1 MPLKIGI
8 TGGIGTGKSTI
19 SHVFEV
25 LGVPVYYA
33 DDAGKQLMNNNIELK
48 QAVKA
53 KFGEDVYNP
62 EGQLDRKKLAAIV
75 FNNPSL
81 LQELNAI
88 VHPATIAAADEW
100 MQHQTAPYVLKEAA
114 LLFESD
120 AHLHVD
126 KVIGVQ
132 ASLSTRIKRV
142 IERDGVTEK
151 EVMDRIARQM
161 DETEKLNRCDY
172 LINNEGN
179 ELVIPQVLA
188 LHQQLLALST
198 SVI

>member
-8 TGGIGTGKSTI
+8 TGGIGSGKSTI
-19 SHVFEV
+19 SHVFEI

-33 DDAGKQLMNNNIELK
+33 DDAGKELMNKDTTLK
-48 QAVKA
+48 QAIKA
-53 KFGEDVYNP
+53 HFGEAVYNA
-62 EGQLDRKKLAAIV
+62 EDQLDRKKLAGIV
-75 FNNPSL
+75 FQNPQL
-81 LQELNAI
+81 LQQLNAI
-88 VHPATIAAADEW
+88 VHPATIAAADRW
-100 MQHQTAPYVLKEAA
+100 MQEQTAPYVLKEAA

-132 ASLSTRIKRV
+132 ASLTTRIKRV
-142 IERDGVTEK
+142 VQRDAVTQK

-198 SVI
+198 SII